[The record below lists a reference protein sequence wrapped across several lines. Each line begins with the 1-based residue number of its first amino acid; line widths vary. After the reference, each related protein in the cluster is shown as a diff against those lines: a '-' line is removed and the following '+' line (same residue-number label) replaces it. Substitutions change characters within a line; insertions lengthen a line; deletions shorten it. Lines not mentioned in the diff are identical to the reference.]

1 MFAKP
6 AKIFVPLAA
15 ILFIGILWF
24 GIRWYHFLNSP
35 MVAPNSVAV
44 EFVLES
50 GTSVKA
56 LAAELQQQG
65 VLTHPELFIL
75 WARVTG
81 QTRNLQA
88 GEYRIDPGSTPR
100 ELLDKLSSGEVILYA
115 FTIVPGWTF
124 HQLVTA
130 LEADPN
136 VAHNLRNLSATQIMQ
151 RIGHP
156 DQHPEGLFFPDTYK
170 FHANFSDTKI
180 LLLAYTKM
188 QLQLQQ
194 MWQNRDKKVPYKNS
208 YKALVV
214 ASIIEKETALTNERF
229 AISGIIIRRLHKHMY
244 LQLDPTVIYG
254 IGKNY
259 AGDLTTKDLRK
270 DTPYNTYIHKGLPP
284 TPICMPGTTSIYAVL
299 HPERSKMLYFVAKGD
314 GSHVFSATL
323 KEHNVAVKKYR
334 LEKNNQVIPRL
345 DRGIQETMLKQ

>member
-1 MFAKP
+1 MFAKL
-6 AKIFVPLAA
+6 ARIFVPFAA
-15 ILFIGILWF
+15 ILLIGILWF

-35 MVAPNSVAV
+35 MVATNNTAV

-100 ELLDKLSSGEVILYA
+100 ELLDKLSSGDVILYA

-124 HQLVTA
+124 QQLITT

-136 VAHNLRNLSATQIMQ
+136 VAHNLRNLSATQVMQ

-180 LLLAYTKM
+180 LQLAYIKM
-188 QLQLQQ
+188 QQQLQQ
-194 MWQNRDKKVPYKNS
+194 MWQNRDKKVTYKNS

-214 ASIIEKETALTNERF
+214 ASIIEKETALANERF
-229 AISGIIIRRLHKHMY
+229 VISGIVIRRLHKHMY

-254 IGKNY
+254 LGR
-259 AGDLTTKDLRK
+259 DFSEPLTTKDLRK
-270 DTPYNTYIHKGLPP
+270 KTPYNTYTQRGLPP
-284 TPICMPGTTSIYAVL
+284 TPICMPGKASIYATL
-299 HPERSKMLYFVAKGD
+299 HPETSKMLYFVAKGD

-323 KEHNVAVKKYR
+323 KEHNVAVKKYQ
-334 LEKNNQVIPRL
+334 LDKNHRDKL
-345 DRGIQETMLKQ
+345 